1 MVQAEMDR
9 LKEENKK
16 LKEVIDQ
23 TVKDYHE
30 LHKKLAE
37 MKHQDEQPKV
47 SLSSFF

>member
-37 MKHQDEQPKV
+37 MKHQDKQPKV